1 MDEASKRLNAVRSM
15 AILPLSFMALAS
27 IGIVAVI
34 GLVEPEGSPGILEAV
49 IGGLVVCNLFFYIQ
63 KDQLNT
69 STQIL
74 VGLIGAFLAV
84 SLYTGSISRIGEF
97 WLVLFPLLSMLLL
110 GRFVTFVFVGI
121 FMAATLPALLV
132 SAEWDVEYTQAQ
144 LAGVLL
150 GVLVVTGLMA
160 FYDRALRVSAEQAIE
175 EDVEVEVAKEA
186 SLKTEIAQRQN
197 AEAQMSEAL
206 RKLEE
211 NNEQLERV
219 TAIDEATISSI
230 GEAVLI
236 VDQDGT
242 IVRANPSAGRVLGLN
257 QEDIVGKQVT
267 DNLSFAKQSDEN
279 TTLTR
284 EEVVIYQ
291 SIMHRSINDETY
303 KITQPEG
310 TSLYAQMTA
319 SPLVV
324 SGEVYGAV
332 VVVRDVTQEVGVDR
346 AKTEFVSIASHQLRT
361 PLSTINWYLEMVLAG
376 DFGEVNAEQ
385 KEFIQEAYGASKRMG
400 DLINALLNAS
410 RLDVGVVA
418 IEPTENVDVNELL
431 KGVLTDLEAKI
442 AAKKITIQKSIDDTV
457 HPMSL
462 DTRIMEIVF
471 LNLLTNA
478 VKYSPESSIV
488 EVRGTT
494 DAEFLI
500 LEVADHGYG
509 IPAKDQE
516 KIFTKMFRAG
526 NAVEQEPDGNGLG
539 LYIIKSIVETI
550 GGDISFT
557 SVEGE
562 GTTFTV
568 KIPLSGMEAREGAK
582 QLSLDPNL
590 N

>member
-1 MDEASKRLNAVRSM
+1 
-15 AILPLSFMALAS
+15 
-27 IGIVAVI
+27 
-34 GLVEPEGSPGILEAV
+34 
-49 IGGLVVCNLFFYIQ
+49 
-63 KDQLNT
+63 
-69 STQIL
+69 
-74 VGLIGAFLAV
+74 
-84 SLYTGSISRIGEF
+84 
-97 WLVLFPLLSMLLL
+97 
-110 GRFVTFVFVGI
+110 
-121 FMAATLPALLV
+121 
-132 SAEWDVEYTQAQ
+132 
-144 LAGVLL
+144 
-150 GVLVVTGLMA
+150 
-160 FYDRALRVSAEQAIE
+160 
-175 EDVEVEVAKEA
+175 
-186 SLKTEIAQRQN
+186 
-197 AEAQMSEAL
+197 
-206 RKLEE
+206 
-211 NNEQLERV
+211 
-219 TAIDEATISSI
+219 
-230 GEAVLI
+230 
-236 VDQDGT
+236 
-242 IVRANPSAGRVLGLN
+242 
-257 QEDIVGKQVT
+257 
-267 DNLSFAKQSDEN
+267 
-279 TTLTR
+279 
-284 EEVVIYQ
+284 
-291 SIMHRSINDETY
+291 
-303 KITQPEG
+303 
-310 TSLYAQMTA
+310 
-319 SPLVV
+319 
-324 SGEVYGAV
+324 
-332 VVVRDVTQEVGVDR
+332 
-346 AKTEFVSIASHQLRT
+346 
-361 PLSTINWYLEMVLAG
+361 MVLAG